1 MRKTTISLVRASS
14 KPARAKD
21 HGRMSADEWAALDAL
36 TEDEVLAAALFD
48 PDNPPLTA
56 EQCARLRPVSEAKK
70 IRWKLRLTQEQF
82 AKKFGLPLGT
92 LRDWE
97 QHKVEPDAAARILL
111 KVIARDHEVVA
122 KAVKHKVP
130 PLKRP
135 ANAARRRGAGGR

>member
-1 MRKTTISLVRASS
+1 
-14 KPARAKD
+14 
-21 HGRMSADEWAALDAL
+21 MSQDEWAELDAM
-36 TEDEVLAAALFD
+36 TEAEKLAAALSD

-56 EQCARLRPVSEAKK
+56 EQRARLRPLSEAKK

-97 QHKVEPDAAARILL
+97 QRKVEPDAAARVLL
-111 KVIARDHEVVA
+111 KVIAGDHEVVA
-122 KAVKHKVP
+122 KAVKRRVP

-135 ANAARRRGAGGR
+135 ERAARRRVASGR